1 MISYLNDND
10 LDLYTSITI
19 IANEL
24 VEIRKLILQGELEV
38 RRRNKSRF
46 KLTSDYIF
54 SSKRVETIELN
65 IPIGRVIDSS
75 IVKNENGSEN
85 LTKVYGL
92 SEREVEVLKLLAQGL
107 RNNEISERLF
117 LSGGTVKNYISNIYA
132 KLEVKGTREAA
143 DKAKNEGSF

>member
-54 SSKRVETIELN
+54 SSKEVETIGLN

-85 LTKVYGL
+85 LIRFMG
-92 SEREVEVLKLLAQGL
+92 
-107 RNNEISERLF
+107 
-117 LSGGTVKNYISNIYA
+117 
-132 KLEVKGTREAA
+132 
-143 DKAKNEGSF
+143 

>member
-54 SSKRVETIELN
+54 SSKEVETIGLN
-65 IPIGRVIDSS
+65 IPIGGVIYNTN
-75 IVKNENGSEN
+75 KTHQ
-85 LTKVYGL
+85 LTCSFL
-92 SEREVEVLKLLAQGL
+92 LNNRELCKAGETNQIKLIMYSL
-107 RNNEISERLF
+107 
-117 LSGGTVKNYISNIYA
+117 T
-132 KLEVKGTREAA
+132 
-143 DKAKNEGSF
+143 